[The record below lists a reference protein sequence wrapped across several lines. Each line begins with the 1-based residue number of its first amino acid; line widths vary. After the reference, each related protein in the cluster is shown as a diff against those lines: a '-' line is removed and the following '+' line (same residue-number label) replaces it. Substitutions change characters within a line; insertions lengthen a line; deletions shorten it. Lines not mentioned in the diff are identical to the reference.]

1 MSDSNTPLTDLLAVR
16 LKELRIEC
24 GYKLGQMEEMLNFT
38 RSTYANLESR
48 SGGRIE
54 TALAAA
60 DFFIQKGYNPS
71 WLFRRDNS
79 LEYKKNDEDDFL
91 NNLFDEAGA
100 KKIKNNLLNLKKTV
114 RSLEENLDETINE
127 L

>member
-1 MSDSNTPLTDLLAVR
+1 MSTSTTPLTDILALR
-16 LKELRIEC
+16 LKELRLEC
-24 GYKLGQMEEMLNFT
+24 GYKLGEMESMLNFT

-60 DFFIQKGYNPS
+60 DFFVQKGYNPS
-71 WLFRRDNS
+71 WLFKRDNS
-79 LEYKKNDEDDFL
+79 LEYKKIDEDDFL
-91 NNLFDEAGA
+91 NDLFDDASA
-100 KKIKNNLLNLKKTV
+100 KKVKNQLLELKKTV
-114 RSLEENLDETINE
+114 RFLEEGLDQTIND